1 MSLIQVI
8 KRGNDYMNAW
18 PDEPILMAIFP
29 EMRVKAMLATSKKF
43 VPPAVAL
50 LVFWIYYICGGFHGL
65 YRLFTAPQAGSM
77 TFYMAVTSLII
88 IIPILIYLPI
98 HGIIW
103 FGYQADKKL
112 NKRQTLFYRNVCTKL
127 GREPKSDPVMFD
139 LISIINDGIK
149 NLEDKEFLNE
159 L

>member
-88 IIPILIYLPI
+88 IIPILISDIGENPSIYTQI
-98 HGIIW
+98 HIVLH
-103 FGYQADKKL
+103 FQAHLKDEHL
-112 NKRQTLFYRNVCTKL
+112 RTFP
-127 GREPKSDPVMFD
+127 E
-139 LISIINDGIK
+139 
-149 NLEDKEFLNE
+149 
-159 L
+159 